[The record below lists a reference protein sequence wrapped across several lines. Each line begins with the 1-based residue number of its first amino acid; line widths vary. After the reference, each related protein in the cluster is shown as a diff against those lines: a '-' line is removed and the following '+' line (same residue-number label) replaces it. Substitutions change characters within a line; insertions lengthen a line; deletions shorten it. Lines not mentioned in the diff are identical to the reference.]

1 MAQLVPGV
9 TFGDPRAACSAATR
23 RFYVFSLP
31 WLKFVQGWLFSSL
44 VGVTFLTALAHY
56 LWGGIRPQ
64 APAFGEKVT
73 PQVKAHLSVLL
84 GPDHA
89 REGVGVLP
97 RASSTC

>member
-1 MAQLVPGV
+1 MF
-9 TFGDPRAACSAATR
+9 T
-23 RFYVFSLP
+23 LP
-31 WLKFVQGWLFSSL
+31 WLKFMQGWLFSAL

-64 APAFGEKVT
+64 APGFVDKVT

-89 REGVGVLP
+89 RRRRGATTSG
-97 RASSTC
+97 SSTC